1 MLQILKF
8 ELTFAM
14 IAHEMGHML
23 GASHDGEN
31 NYQECQIDNDK
42 IKIFMNIY
50 ICLLKKKGIVK
61 NI

>member
-8 ELTFAM
+8 ELTSAM

-50 ICLLKKKGIVK
+50 PCVC
-61 NI
+61 